1 MASVVASTTVA
12 TLPRGPHKLPR
23 EQIVRSQ
30 RSRLMT
36 AMAAAMAEKGYAET
50 TVADVLRRARVS
62 RETFYQQF
70 SSKQDCFIA
79 AYEQAATRI
88 LGSLR
93 PAARKRGARRER
105 FDAAIAAYLEALAD
119 EPAFARLYL
128 LEVYAAGPEAL
139 EQRAA
144 FQRRFADLVVDG
156 LGARTQTERFAC
168 ELLVAGIGALVTA
181 RLAADDI
188 DGLPSLRAP
197 LVQLV
202 REALT
207 HIRR

>member
-1 MASVVASTTVA
+1 MATADLA

-23 EQIVRSQ
+23 EEIVRSQ
-30 RSRLMT
+30 RSRLIA
-36 AMAAAMAEKGYAET
+36 AMAEAMAEKGYAET
-50 TVADVLRRARVS
+50 TVADVLRRARIS

-93 PAARKRGARRER
+93 PVARKRGTRLER
-105 FDAAIAAYLEALAD
+105 FDTAIGAYLDALAD
-119 EPAFARLYL
+119 DPAFARLYL

-139 EQRAA
+139 EQRARV
-144 FQRRFADLVVDG
+144 QRRFTDLVAEG
-156 LGARTQTERFAC
+156 LGARTQTARFAC
-168 ELLVAGIGALVTA
+168 EMLVAGVGAMVTA

-188 DGLPSLRAP
+188 DGLRSLRGP
-197 LVQLV
+197 VVELV
-202 REALT
+202 REALKR
-207 HIRR
+207 IRP